1 MVCVQERQCTN
12 VPVTMDTKEMIV
24 LRKNVQM
31 IVQVKGFVTRLME
44 RDYVLV
50 LKDMEV
56 LTVLRKH
63 VKIIVLL
70 MENAWTEFA
79 TVTEVG
85 KVIIVKTRLV

>member
-1 MVCVQERQCTN
+1 
-12 VPVTMDTKEMIV
+12 MDTKEMIV